1 MNVGLYIEHGSG
13 NGVGGAELLMAHVAS
28 VWSQTHHVDLIHHR
42 PPLTRERLELFS
54 DDDYSRVRFRFVPRE
69 VESEPEANPF
79 RRFRRAR
86 SWHAAVS
93 EGYDVFINCTHW
105 LPCFSHA
112 KASTLLVLFPFYVRP
127 PDLPEL
133 QGLPAW
139 RRWRHR
145 AYYDTEWTQRLA
157 TYQHRLSISQFSA
170 QWTRRRWGLAT
181 QVLYPPVDVTFVER
195 PKDDMIL
202 SVGRFSTMA
211 HTKKQLEM
219 MTVFA
224 ELQHRLPHGWSYASV
239 GGLNTR
245 PENHKF
251 FEHVRTLGAGYET
264 RVEANVPRPALRQL
278 FERARIYW
286 HATGFGEP
294 TDVRPELCEHFG
306 IATVEAMAAGCVPI
320 VINKGGQPEIV
331 EHGRSGFV
339 WNTLAELQ
347 HYTLLLANNP
357 ARWSQMSSAAR
368 TRAQAFRRERFVE
381 RLADVSGIR
390 QVPKRDVTTNMR
402 VANTR

>member
-1 MNVGLYIEHGSG
+1 
-13 NGVGGAELLMAHVAS
+13 
-28 VWSQTHHVDLIHHR
+28 
-42 PPLTRERLELFS
+42 
-54 DDDYSRVRFRFVPRE
+54 
-69 VESEPEANPF
+69 
-79 RRFRRAR
+79 
-86 SWHAAVS
+86 
-93 EGYDVFINCTHW
+93 
-105 LPCFSHA
+105 
-112 KASTLLVLFPFYVRP
+112 VLFPFYVRP
-127 PDLPEL
+127 PDLPETRA
-133 QGLPAW
+133 LPAW

-157 TYQHRLSISQFSA
+157 TYDHRLSISHFSA
-170 QWTRRRWGLAT
+170 RWTRRRWGLAT

-195 PKDDMIL
+195 PKEDMIL
-202 SVGRFSTMA
+202 SVGRFSTLA

-219 MTVFA
+219 MTAFTA
-224 ELQHRLPHGWSYASV
+224 LQRRLPHAWSYASV

-245 PENHKF
+245 PENHEF
-251 FEHVRTLGAGYET
+251 FERVRTLGAGYAT
-264 RVEANVPRPALRQL
+264 RVEANLSRPALRQL
-278 FERARIYW
+278 FEQARIYW

-294 TDVRPELCEHFG
+294 TDARPELCEHFG
-306 IATVEAMAAGCVPI
+306 IATVEAMAAGCVPV

-357 ARWSQMSSAAR
+357 ALWSQMSSAAR

-390 QVPKRDVTTNMR
+390 QVPKRDVATNIR
-402 VANTR
+402 VANTI